1 MKTNPFRDFFYF
13 HKGDRRAIVAL
24 GCIAVFAIG
33 VLLLY
38 RPSPQPSPYM
48 ERVTMQGVGNEP
60 DGLPIMGEMSAGQRG
75 SSDSFGPN
83 TVDSLTL
90 IGFGLK
96 AWKVKNFLHY
106 RAAGKVF
113 RSAED
118 MGNTYGWTDE
128 DVAML
133 KPYVRVGEQYR
144 RKEKDEDRWAKREQ
158 WERKVPERTSNK
170 FHTLTKVDVNTADT
184 ALLRRIPGVGEKIS
198 DAIVRYRQ
206 RLGGFH
212 SVNQLLDIK
221 IVSPELLEWFT
232 VSSSPDIQRINI
244 NKASF
249 QALNSHPYISYEQTK
264 ALLQYLRLYGE
275 VKDEETLLSTGI
287 FTKEDLERLRPYI
300 AYE

>member
-13 HKGDRRAIVAL
+13 SKSDRRAIVAL

-33 VLLLY
+33 VQMLVDAWGRNEEQSESLASMEQKPGIT
-38 RPSPQPSPYM
+38 PSISEKRQH
-48 ERVTMQGVGNEP
+48 
-60 DGLPIMGEMSAGQRG
+60 
-75 SSDSFGPN
+75 SFDPN

-106 RAAGKVF
+106 RVAGKVF
-113 RSAED
+113 RSAAD
-118 MGNTYGWTDE
+118 MGDTYGWTEE

-133 KPYVRVGEQYR
+133 EPYVVVGEMYR
-144 RKEKDEDRWAKREQ
+144 KKEMKSKQEWGKREQ
-158 WERKVPERTSNK
+158 KEEVHERTSNK
-170 FHTLTKVDVNTADT
+170 FHALTQVDVNTADT
-184 ALLRRIPGVGEKIS
+184 ALLRRIPGIGEKIS

-212 SVNQLLDIK
+212 SVNQLLEIK

-232 VSSSPDIQRINI
+232 VSPSAVQKIHL

-264 ALLQYLRLYGE
+264 ALLQYIRLYGE
-275 VKDEETLLSTGI
+275 VKDEEMLLSTGI

-300 AYE
+300 TYE